1 MNIAV
6 FDVGGTFIKHCLMI
20 DGKITQAGKIPTP
33 QDSQE
38 SFLKAIKAVLDK
50 MSNIEGIA
58 FSLPG
63 VIDVYRQYI
72 YAGGSLRYILICLFR
87 LKTMLGVQPLQNLNK
102 EICKAFK
109 MV

>member
-72 YAGGSLRYILICLFR
+72 YAGGSLRYPDFLKIPINKNIRPTIFDDNWSFLI
-87 LKTMLGVQPLQNLNK
+87 
-102 EICKAFK
+102 
-109 MV
+109 

>member
-50 MSNIEGIA
+50 MSNI
-58 FSLPG
+58 
-63 VIDVYRQYI
+63 
-72 YAGGSLRYILICLFR
+72 
-87 LKTMLGVQPLQNLNK
+87 
-102 EICKAFK
+102 
-109 MV
+109 